1 MDSRWI
7 TISSS
12 RGTSHL
18 FAISPSG
25 GPVNIQ
31 SSEEFLTTNATN
43 KHADL
48 NQQIFSASGPPI
60 TLSAVS
66 RIRSGNSGWRNVV
79 TGAAVAASGRTNSYS
94 GVIASTF
101 HKCNGNMSKYH
112 MLVFSSSG
120 SVIQY
125 ALRLS
130 SEVDADA
137 YGPASDNES
146 RLIVEPIQK
155 WTICT
160 KQSRRERE
168 ENIDI
173 YGENGYTDNRKVFP
187 ERSENENSDYF
198 EGMSKVKKDIVSLE
212 ERNHVYISEVELQMH
227 QSQIPL
233 WSKAQVHNAY
243 TLEEVAKWAGQRGWV
258 TGPDKLV

>member
-25 GPVNIQ
+25 GLVNIQ
-31 SSEEFLTTNATN
+31 SAEESLTTNQGYNYDATT
-43 KHADL
+43 K
-48 NQQIFSASGPPI
+48 PPI
-60 TLSAVS
+60 TLSAIS

-79 TGAAVAASGRTNSYS
+79 TGAAVAASGRMNTYS

-101 HKCNGNMSKYH
+101 HKCKGNNLGADLGSRKSKYH

-120 SVIQY
+120 CVIQY
-125 ALRLS
+125 ALRVS
-130 SEVDADA
+130 SEVDTA
-137 YGPASDNES
+137 YESSPDHDS

-155 WTICT
+155 WNICN
-160 KQSRRERE
+160 KQNRRERE
-168 ENIDI
+168 ENVDI
-173 YGENGYTDNRKVFP
+173 YGENGHAVNRKVFP
-187 ERSENENSDYF
+187 ERTENESIDYF
-198 EGMSKVKKDIVSLE
+198 DGMIKVKKDHVSFE

-233 WSKAQVHNAY
+233 WARTQVPAY
-243 TLEEVAKWAGQRGWV
+243 IITERCIHEYTATHSV
-258 TGPDKLV
+258 